1 MLSKAYSTE
10 YQADVK
16 AKAARIGILESQVAK
31 MQASNKELRQQL
43 TSVRNNNDT
52 LKRVADQA

>member
-16 AKAARIGILESQVAK
+16 AKAARIGSLETQIAK

-43 TSVRNNNDT
+43 TSVRYC
-52 LKRVADQA
+52 LVVALF